1 MPHVCARYLII
12 IPECYIVDILHNL
25 IIRKRKIKEKED
37 YAIAVFIFHVF
48 IKTYGNKYVL
58 NLIHDTIFPF

>member
-1 MPHVCARYLII
+1 MRARYLTII
-12 IPECYIVDILHNL
+12 LECYIVDILHNL

-48 IKTYGNKYVL
+48 IKTYDNKYIL
-58 NLIHDTIFPF
+58 NLIHGTIFPF